1 MGNELRHYT
10 IELYAEGPVFVGDG
24 KKIGKKEYIFLPR
37 AQKVHVPDLEKMCVF
52 FLKHG
57 LMRSYETY
65 LMEDRRDFAV
75 WLRNNGVTEREYL
88 PWIAYTLDSGD
99 AVIEQKGKKEIA
111 TFLKDAYGCPYIPGS
126 SLKGALRTILLGTE
140 LIQHPERYADTK
152 RSVQMKKLGDKKKY
166 LLQDEV
172 QSLERSVFRTLQ
184 RDKDHRSNAVN
195 DRLSGLRVGDSEPLS
210 IEDLTLCQKVDVT
223 TDGRERPLPIL
234 RECLKPG
241 TVIRFPLTLSPES
254 SLTPEAIQHAA
265 TTFAQYYDD
274 CFLNAFPLNE
284 INGGGNLYLGGGSG
298 YATKTITYPLLG
310 KGTAQ
315 VQRVSEIIDA
325 TLSFKARSQH
335 KHREDRRKGVSPHM
349 LKCTRY
355 QGELYEM
362 GACAM
367 EIK

>member
-57 LMRSYETY
+57 LMESYETY

-152 RSVQMKKLGDKKKY
+152 RSVQMTKLGGNKTQLFKR
-166 LLQDEV
+166 EG
-172 QSLERSVFRTLQ
+172 QSLEASVFRTLQ

-241 TVIRFPLTLSPES
+241 TVIRFPLTLSPECA
-254 SLTPEAIQHAA
+254 LTSEMIQRAA
-265 TTFAQYYDD
+265 MTFAQYYDA
-274 CFLNAFPLNE
+274 CFLNAFPMETIL
-284 INGGGNLYLGGGSG
+284 GGGNLYLGGGSG

-315 VQRVSEIIDA
+315 VKRVSEIIDA

-362 GACAM
+362 GACTM